1 MLVGVQNEILWLHTK
16 GLLSKLLVDKTTKG
30 TIIWGTDAYKDM
42 GEGYQK
48 DQEMQAELMT
58 GVCSSVIKTRARKDM
73 EQQQVRTKKHAEVFS
88 PMWLCKKM
96 VSDADALWFGGKDA
110 FLEEGDVVFPKDKT
124 WQNYVDEKRMEI
136 TCGEAPFLVQRYD
149 ATTGEGIVLSERHG
163 LLDRKLRVVGENCH
177 SEEEWKKWALRA
189 FQATYGYDYQGD
201 NLLIARVNLLMTYE
215 EYLEERWRRKPTM
228 NEYRS
233 MANVIVWNLW
243 QMDGLT
249 GNIPFCPAN
258 DHEQISLFDLF
269 ADPAPATPKK
279 ETACRIYDWR
289 KGKSIDYAS
298 ISKGERGMK
307 FDFIIGNPPY
317 QEETTE
323 CKSEKNG
330 QKPSKNIFHLFQMDV
345 DKIVSNTSVLIY
357 PGARWMHRSGKGMA
371 KFGLEQINATSLQ
384 RIDFYPDSKDVFPSP
399 IAIADGVTIVM
410 KNHLKKSPG
419 FEYVYHANGQETTVL
434 LDNPGEELMPL
445 NPDDFS
451 IVNKA
456 ERFVNLN
463 NLHCLNLTILSRSL
477 FGIESEFVE
486 SNPDK
491 VRIYTSDDEM
501 DFSHEVKLF
510 TNDKAGKT
518 GHAKWYVTDRKNIP
532 VNEKY
537 IDEWQVVVSS
547 ANAGGKKRDNQIAII
562 DNHSAF
568 GRARVALGSFKTEE
582 EAKNFYN
589 YAQSYI
595 VKFLFL
601 MTDEALT
608 SLGKRVPDLGD
619 YTSSNKFINFSAS
632 IDNQLFE
639 LMDLDEEE
647 IAQIKD
653 KVDNIRRKS

>member
-96 VSDADALWFGGKDA
+96 VSEADALWFGGRDA
-110 FLEEGDVVFPKDKT
+110 FLEEGAVVFPKDKT
-124 WQNYVDEKRMEI
+124 WQSYVDEKRMEL

-149 ATTGEGIVLSERHG
+149 TTTGEAIALSERHG
-163 LLDRKLRVVGENCH
+163 LLDRKLRVVGENCQ
-177 SEEEWKKWALRA
+177 SEDEWLKWAQRA
-189 FQATYGYDYQGD
+189 VQATYGYDYQGD

-317 QEETTE
+317 QEETIGDN
-323 CKSEKNG
+323 KG
-330 QKPSKNIFHLFQMDV
+330 FAPPVYHLF
-345 DKIVSNTSVLIY
+345 
-357 PGARWMHRSGKGMA
+357 
-371 KFGLEQINATSLQ
+371 
-384 RIDFYPDSKDVFPSP
+384 
-399 IAIADGVTIVM
+399 
-410 KNHLKKSPG
+410 
-419 FEYVYHANGQETTVL
+419 
-434 LDNPGEELMPL
+434 LDE
-445 NPDDFS
+445 
-451 IVNKA
+451 
-456 ERFVNLN
+456 
-463 NLHCLNLTILSRSL
+463 
-477 FGIESEFVE
+477 
-486 SNPDK
+486 
-491 VRIYTSDDEM
+491 
-501 DFSHEVKLF
+501 
-510 TNDKAGKT
+510 
-518 GHAKWYVTDRKNIP
+518 
-532 VNEKY
+532 
-537 IDEWQVVVSS
+537 
-547 ANAGGKKRDNQIAII
+547 
-562 DNHSAF
+562 
-568 GRARVALGSFKTEE
+568 SFKTADVVETIHPARCLFNAGSTPKAWNE
-582 EAKNFYN
+582 KILNDTHFKVLQYEADASRIFPNTDIKGGVVISYTDIKGGVVISYRDRNVECGKIGIFTAYENLNHGRLYN
-589 YAQSYI
+589 
-595 VKFLFL
+595 
-601 MTDEALT
+601 
-608 SLGKRVPDLGD
+608 
-619 YTSSNKFINFSAS
+619 
-632 IDNQLFE
+632 
-639 LMDLDEEE
+639 
-647 IAQIKD
+647 
-653 KVDNIRRKS
+653 